1 MIRVAVVDDEPL
13 ARSGVVARLAAY
25 ADDVV
30 VVCEYADGPAAL
42 AGLSAQSPDLVFID
56 VQMPGMNGLD
66 VLAALPAAKRPLAIL
81 LTAHDSFAV
90 RAFALN
96 AVDYL
101 LKPVDDERFVEAL
114 DRARQVFA
122 RRQLE
127 HGGEV
132 VSRSGDAVQA
142 GAGNPGGPVV
152 ESAVLPA
159 DGMERNGASAL
170 KWLTRFAIRIGRRAV
185 FVDVNDVE
193 WIQADGDYATLHVG
207 EREHLLRESL
217 HGLAAQLD
225 PARFVRVH
233 RSTIVRLDRV
243 AELQPLANRD
253 AMLRL
258 HDGTPLRVSRT
269 YIDLLLARLRGAGTR
284 AG

>member
-1 MIRVAVVDDEPL
+1 MIRVAVIDDEPL
-13 ARSGVVARLAAY
+13 ARSGVIARLAAY

-30 VVCEYADGPAAL
+30 VASEYADGPAAL
-42 AGLSAQSPDLVFID
+42 AGLAAQPPDLVFID

-66 VLAALPAAKRPLAIL
+66 VLAALPAASRPLAIL

-90 RAFALN
+90 RAFELN
-96 AVDYL
+96 AIDYL

-114 DRARQVFA
+114 DRARQALA
-122 RRQLE
+122 RRVLE
-127 HGGEV
+127 HAGMAGDGA
-132 VSRSGDAVQA
+132 RSGA
-142 GAGNPGGPVV
+142 GA
-152 ESAVLPA
+152 LQ
-159 DGMERNGASAL
+159 
-170 KWLTRFAIRIGRRAV
+170 WLTRFGIRIGRREV

-207 EREHLLRESL
+207 ERVHLLRESL
-217 HGLAAQLD
+217 QSLATQLD

-233 RSTIVRLDRV
+233 RSTIVRVDRV

-258 HDGTPLRVSRT
+258 HDGTPLRASRT
-269 YIDLLLARLRGAGTR
+269 YIDLLLARLRGAG
-284 AG
+284 

>member
-1 MIRVAVVDDEPL
+1 MIRVAVIDDEPL
-13 ARSGVVARLAAY
+13 ARSGVIARLAAF
-25 ADDVV
+25 ANDVV
-30 VVCEYADGPAAL
+30 VACEYADGPAAL
-42 AGLSAQSPDLVFID
+42 AGLTAQATDLVFID

-66 VLAALPAAKRPLAIL
+66 VLAALPAPRRPLAIL

-101 LKPVDDERFVEAL
+101 LKPVDDERFIEAL
-114 DRARQVFA
+114 DRARQALAWGQPEQGTAVPV
-122 RRQLE
+122 
-127 HGGEV
+127 G
-132 VSRSGDAVQA
+132 GDAVQWDAKDTDGPLTEAAFKKA
-142 GAGNPGGPVV
+142 GGA
-152 ESAVLPA
+152 
-159 DGMERNGASAL
+159 ERNRSVASKL
-170 KWLTRFAIRIGRRAV
+170 LTRFAIRIGRRTV
-185 FVDVNDVE
+185 FVDVNNVE
-193 WIQADGDYATLHVG
+193 WIQADGDYATLHAG
-207 EREHLLRESL
+207 ENAYLLRQSL

-233 RSTIVRLDRV
+233 RSTIVRVDRV

-269 YIDLLLARLRGAGTR
+269 YIDLLLARLRGLGAG
-284 AG
+284 AA

>member
-13 ARSGVVARLAAY
+13 ARSGVIARLAAY

-30 VVCEYADGPAAL
+30 VASEYADGPAAL
-42 AGLSAQSPDLVFID
+42 AGLAAQPPDLVFID

-66 VLAALPAAKRPLAIL
+66 VLAGLPAASRPLAIL

-90 RAFALN
+90 RAFELN
-96 AVDYL
+96 AIDYL
-101 LKPVDDERFVEAL
+101 LKPVDDERFIEAL
-114 DRARQVFA
+114 DRARQALA
-122 RRQLE
+122 RRALE
-127 HGGEV
+127 HAGMAGDRA
-132 VSRSGDAVQA
+132 RSGA
-142 GAGNPGGPVV
+142 GA
-152 ESAVLPA
+152 LQ
-159 DGMERNGASAL
+159 
-170 KWLTRFAIRIGRRAV
+170 WLTRFGIRIGRREV

-207 EREHLLRESL
+207 ERVHLLRESL
-217 HGLAAQLD
+217 QSLATQLD

-233 RSTIVRLDRV
+233 RSTIVRVDRV

-258 HDGTPLRVSRT
+258 HDGTPLRASRT
-269 YIDLLLARLRGAGTR
+269 YIDLLLARLRGAG
-284 AG
+284 